1 MSEDLKPVAQDQEPV
16 QEQFTT
22 ESEQVAEE
30 AVLSNETI
38 EVEDYS
44 NKGLKEI
51 IDIFEKLIQ
60 GRNAQL
66 IYKHAEDIKAVFY
79 KTLKREK
86 IAVGY
91 VEPQQ
96 EESEPAVSVNPF
108 AEIERGFKELFEQYK
123 VIRAEYNK
131 EQEKNKEENLIQKRA
146 VIEELKNL
154 VESQE
159 DLNRTYPEF
168 RNIQAKW
175 KAIGPVPQGRIK
187 EIYDTYQHYVE
198 AFYDYVK
205 LNKEMRDYD
214 FKKNLEAKTELCQKA
229 EALVEGDNVVAAFH
243 ALQKLHEEWKEIGPV
258 DKENRESIWD
268 RFKAATSTI
277 NKKHQEY
284 YEQQKGNQKE
294 NLEAKIALCEKIEA
308 IANIE
313 NIESNQW
320 NKLSKEI
327 EDIQAEWKGIGFAAK
342 KENQKIYER
351 FRAACDKFY
360 LRKRDFYNQFKLNM
374 HDNMAQKVALCERAE
389 ALIESTDWKKTS
401 DELVEMQKQWKEIGP
416 VSRKKSEQIWK
427 RFRAACDAFFNNRDK
442 HFGTQDSSF
451 EENLKAKQDLISEVK
466 EFILSDD
473 RNENFQAMRDFQ
485 ARWNEIGFVP
495 FKEKNKIQEAFK
507 KAIDTTFAALGS
519 LEGESRVSKFN
530 KRFAQS
536 ASKAERAVRSE
547 RDRLL
552 AKFVKKEQDI
562 ATWENNMGFFSKSKN
577 ADELLKELNK
587 KIEIAKEELA
597 QLEEKIKEIDNK
609 QQDQE

>member
-60 GRNAQL
+60 GGNAQL

-442 HFGTQDSSF
+442 HFGT
-451 EENLKAKQDLISEVK
+451 
-466 EFILSDD
+466 
-473 RNENFQAMRDFQ
+473 
-485 ARWNEIGFVP
+485 
-495 FKEKNKIQEAFK
+495 
-507 KAIDTTFAALGS
+507 
-519 LEGESRVSKFN
+519 
-530 KRFAQS
+530 
-536 ASKAERAVRSE
+536 
-547 RDRLL
+547 
-552 AKFVKKEQDI
+552 
-562 ATWENNMGFFSKSKN
+562 
-577 ADELLKELNK
+577 
-587 KIEIAKEELA
+587 
-597 QLEEKIKEIDNK
+597 
-609 QQDQE
+609 